1 MEKSKIMNSQN
12 SKTVV
17 ITGANRGIGLALCKV
32 YLEKGLSVIA
42 VCRKVSHDLQ
52 ALPVEVIEQVDVSSA
67 EGISHLKNI
76 IKNRSIHILINNA
89 GILRSQTFSNL
100 DYEKMTEQF
109 MVNTLGPIRVVEALF
124 ENFSKG
130 SKVAF
135 ITSRMGSIEDNTSGG
150 SYGYRMSKCA
160 LNIAAKSMAVDFK
173 PKGIAI
179 ALLHPGYVQ
188 TEMVNFGGEISAE
201 LSASR
206 LSDRIDQLN
215 IENTGTF
222 WHSNGEVLPW

>member
-1 MEKSKIMNSQN
+1 MDSQN

-32 YLEKGLSVIA
+32 YLAKGFNVIA
-42 VCRKVSHDLQ
+42 VCRRTSPGLQ
-52 ALPVEVIEQVDVSSA
+52 ELPLEVVDQVDVSSA
-67 EGISHLKNI
+67 KGISHLKEAI
-76 IKNRSIHILINNA
+76 ENRSIHTLINNA
-89 GILRSQTFSNL
+89 GILRNQRFDNL
-100 DYEKMTEQF
+100 DYEKITEQF
-109 MVNTLGPIRVVEALF
+109 MVNTLGPIRIVEALF
-124 ENFSKG
+124 ENLSAG

-135 ITSRMGSIEDNTSGG
+135 VTSRMGSIEDNTSGG

-160 LNIAAKSMAVDFK
+160 LNIAGKSMAVDFK
-173 PKGIAI
+173 PKGIAV

-201 LSASR
+201 LSAGR
-206 LSDRIDQLN
+206 LVDRIDQLTV
-215 IENTGTF
+215 ENSGTF

>member
-1 MEKSKIMNSQN
+1 MNSQD

-32 YLEKGLSVIA
+32 YLEKGLKVIA
-42 VCRKVSHDLQ
+42 VCRQTSKELQ
-52 ALPVEVIEQVDVSSA
+52 ALPVEVVDQVDVSSA
-67 EGISHLKNI
+67 EGISHLQKMI
-76 IKNRSIHILINNA
+76 EDRSIHILINNA
-89 GILRSQTFSNL
+89 GILRNQTFSDL

-124 ENFSKG
+124 ENLSTG

-160 LNIAAKSMAVDFK
+160 LNIAGKSMAVDFK
-173 PKGIAI
+173 PKGIAV

-188 TEMVNFGGEISAE
+188 TEMVNFGGEISAD

-206 LSDRIDQLN
+206 LADRIDQLN
-215 IENTGTF
+215 LKNSGTF